1 MDSPGALHVPLELRK
16 DSSSPTQEWVVC
28 SQITSIRSTRG
39 ACPVLSKRLPCS
51 LQSASHVLLS
61 GALARSGRWG
71 EERLTQSSHLRG
83 SVRMPQIP
91 AQSRTA
97 GNPFSWG
104 LTYKYSWS
112 WGYCL
117 IMIIFLGGVRW
128 WAGRT
133 FCILTRW
140 QNWAMPSVSGRQ
152 FSLWIR
158 VSYLFRTYLNPYFIT
173 SKMYCNPDSWLCFY
187 LNQSTNVAHKH

>member
-1 MDSPGALHVPLELRK
+1 MNQCDLGTWALVTDGFSGALHVPLELRK

-117 IMIIFLGGVRW
+117 IMIIFFGGCAVVGRENLLHTYQVAELGYAFR
-128 WAGRT
+128 
-133 FCILTRW
+133 LW
-140 QNWAMPSVSGRQ
+140 QAVLFVNPSLL
-152 FSLWIR
+152 FIPNIFESLL
-158 VSYLFRTYLNPYFIT
+158 YYF
-173 SKMYCNPDSWLCFY
+173 K
-187 LNQSTNVAHKH
+187 NVL